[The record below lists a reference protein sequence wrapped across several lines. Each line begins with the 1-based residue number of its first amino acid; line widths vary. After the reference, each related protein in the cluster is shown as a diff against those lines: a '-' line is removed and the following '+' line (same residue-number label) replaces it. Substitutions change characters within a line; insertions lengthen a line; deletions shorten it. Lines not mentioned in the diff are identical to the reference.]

1 MRRPVTVVLVVGL
14 AAVLVAAGPTGSS
27 RLPGEVVRYAGT
39 AQTLGVRVAWALQ
52 DAAKFEAG
60 RALWVGYSIRR
71 LMGENEMVG
80 SFNGRQG
87 TATRDVTIEEI
98 LVGKKKLD
106 TAPAEDVRRT
116 AKEVLDG
123 LEHPKKADK
132 KILKDIGIFLGY
144 EAGRP
149 AALKNVDM
157 SNLDLAFDF
166 KGRPLYW
173 LGEASEDESLDVI
186 KGLFGKAGPGKA
198 KEGLVA
204 AAGMHGNARL
214 VVPFLEKVLTD
225 GEPDDL
231 RKDAAFWIGQQND
244 PAGLQILVRSAKT
257 DRSQDVR
264 EGAVFAISQVELPE
278 AVDDLIALAR
288 DAAQPDVRKQ
298 AVFWLGEMASE
309 KTAPALVE
317 FASKGG
323 DIEVQE
329 QAVFALSELPE
340 NQGVEPLIKL
350 AKTHPDPRV
359 RKKAVFW
366 LGESH
371 DPRALEALIAIIKG
385 K

>member
-1 MRRPVTVVLVVGL
+1 MRRTVMVVLVAGL
-14 AAVLVAAGPTGSS
+14 AAVWAGAGPAGSS
-27 RLPGEVVRYAGT
+27 RLPGEVVRYAGS
-39 AQTLGVRVAWALQ
+39 AQTLGARVAWALQ
-52 DAAKFEAG
+52 DAAKFEPG
-60 RALWVGYSIRR
+60 RGLWVGYSIRR

-80 SFNGRQG
+80 SFKGRQG
-87 TATRDVTIEEI
+87 AATRDVTIEEV
-98 LVGKKKLD
+98 LAGKKKLE
-106 TAPAEDVRRT
+106 TPPADSVRRT

-123 LEHPKKADK
+123 LEHPKKAEK

-149 AALKNVDM
+149 ATLRNVDM

-173 LGEASEDESLDVI
+173 LGDASEDESLEVI
-186 KGLFGKAGPGKA
+186 KGLFSKAGPGKA

-204 AAGMHGNARL
+204 AAGMHGDARL
-214 VVPFLEKVLTD
+214 VIPFLEKVLTGGESD
-225 GEPDDL
+225 GL

-244 PAGLQILVRSAKT
+244 PAGLRILLRAAKT
-257 DRSQDVR
+257 DRSQEVR
-264 EGAVFAISQVELPE
+264 EGAVFAISQVALPE
-278 AVDDLIALAR
+278 AVDELIALAK
-288 DAAQPDVRKQ
+288 DAAQADVRKQ
-298 AVFWLGEMASE
+298 AVFWLGEIASE

-329 QAVFALSELPE
+329 QAIFALSELPE